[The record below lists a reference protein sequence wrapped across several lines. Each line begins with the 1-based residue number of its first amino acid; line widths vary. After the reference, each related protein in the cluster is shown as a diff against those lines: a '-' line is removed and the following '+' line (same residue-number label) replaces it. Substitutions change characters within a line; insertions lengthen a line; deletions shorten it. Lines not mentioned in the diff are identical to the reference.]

1 MSAPDRPLAAS
12 RPRGLRGL
20 LLPGLLHLVPMML
33 VGVLMLL
40 ASFGAPA
47 QDPTPTG
54 APTSAVAADA
64 LVDADTAPIPD
75 DDTLTL
81 QVARRLQKA
90 DGMQDVNVTVT
101 AGVARLEG
109 SVLEVED
116 RALAEQIASQHPGI
130 GTVEN
135 QVTLTTHLID
145 RLDAA
150 TAIAVDKAF
159 RLLASLPLLIV
170 AMAMVAASWWIGRWL
185 GRRIGRYKL
194 RTSNPYINGL
204 ARNLMQWLVLT
215 VGVLAALNLL
225 GATSLLGA
233 VLGSAGVIGLVLGF
247 AFKDIAENYVAGVLL
262 GLRRPFSP
270 GDTLR
275 IDSHEGKVVAL
286 TSRATILMTLDGNR
300 LSLPNALVF
309 KSVVL
314 NFSSNPRRRFD
325 FVIPVDGASSMGTA
339 QEVGLDRIAGIDG
352 VLAEPRPS
360 SIINSYDGTGIQI
373 QFFGWIDQRRNDL
386 GGVRS
391 AAIRAVRNGFFLAGI
406 QPPRSVQHVVSMP
419 GPDASTA
426 AAEPTAAEAVA
437 LDESPDTAPQDTS
450 INRDIDEQFAD
461 EQRAHSPDDLMSPE
475 P

>member
-1 MSAPDRPLAAS
+1 MSRLLRALLAPGLGAVLLWSAFGVIAQDSAAS
-12 RPRGLRGL
+12 VATT
-20 LLPGLLHLVPMML
+20 PG
-33 VGVLMLL
+33 
-40 ASFGAPA
+40 PA
-47 QDPTPTG
+47 Q
-54 APTSAVAADA
+54 AAGLDA
-64 LVDADTAPIPD
+64 EASPVLD
-75 DDTLTL
+75 DDVLTL

-90 DGMQDVNVTVT
+90 DGMDAINVTVT
-101 AGVARLEG
+101 GGVARLEG

-130 GTVEN
+130 SAVEN

-150 TAIAVDKAF
+150 TAIATDKVF
-159 RLLASLPLLIV
+159 RLLAALPLLIV
-170 AMAMVAASWWIGRWL
+170 AVAMVIASWWLGRWL
-185 GRRIGRYKL
+185 GRRIGQHKL

-204 ARNLMQWLVLT
+204 ARNLVQWLVLI
-215 VGVLAALNLL
+215 VGILSALNLL

-247 AFKDIAENYVAGVLL
+247 AFKDIAENYVAGILL

-270 GDTLR
+270 GDKLR
-275 IDSHEGKVVAL
+275 IESYEGKVVAL
-286 TSRATILMTLDGNR
+286 TSRATILMTMEGNR

-325 FVIPVDGASSMGTA
+325 FVIPVDGAASMGTA
-339 QEVGLDRIAGIDG
+339 QEVGLERIAGIDG
-352 VLAEPRPS
+352 VLADPRPS
-360 SIINSYDGTGIQI
+360 SIINSYDGNEIRI
-373 QFFGWIDQRRNDL
+373 QFFGWIDQRQNDL

-391 AAIRAVRNGFFLAGI
+391 AAIRAVRNGLFLAGI
-406 QPPRSVQHVVSMP
+406 QPPRSIQHVVPMP
-419 GPDASTA
+419 GPDASA
-426 AAEPTAAEAVA
+426 AAAKPTAAEAVA

-450 INRDIDEQFAD
+450 INRDIDDQLAV

-475 P
+475 S

>member
-1 MSAPDRPLAAS
+1 MSRS
-12 RPRGLRGL
+12 LRVLLVVCLGGL
-20 LLPGLLHLVPMML
+20 LLWSG
-33 VGVLMLL
+33 
-40 ASFGAPA
+40 FR
-47 QDPTPTG
+47 
-54 APTSAVAADA
+54 VAAQEGPSPVASPLGNDVEAALDA
-64 LVDADTAPIPD
+64 GSPSVPD
-75 DDTLTL
+75 DDALTL

-101 AGVARLEG
+101 GGVARLEG

-116 RALAEQIASQHPGI
+116 RTLAEQIASQHPGI
-130 GTVEN
+130 SAVEN

-145 RLDAA
+145 RFDAA
-150 TAIAVDKAF
+150 TAIAMDKVF
-159 RLLASLPLLIV
+159 RLLAALPLLIV
-170 AMAMVAASWWIGRWL
+170 AFAMVMASWWLGRWL
-185 GRRIGRYKL
+185 GRRIGQHKL
-194 RTSNPYINGL
+194 HTSNPYINGL
-204 ARNLMQWLVLT
+204 ARNLVQWLVLII
-215 VGVLAALNLL
+215 GVLAALNLL

-233 VLGSAGVIGLVLGF
+233 VLGSAGVIGLVVGF

-275 IDSHEGKVVAL
+275 IESYEGKVVAL

-339 QEVGLDRIAGIDG
+339 QEVGLQRIAGIDG
-352 VLAEPRPS
+352 VLLDPRPS
-360 SIINSYDGTGIQI
+360 SIINSYDGNEIRI
-373 QFFGWIDQRRNDL
+373 QFFGWIDQRQNDL

-406 QPPRSVQHVVSMP
+406 QAPRSVQHVVSMP
-419 GPDASTA
+419 GPDASAA
-426 AAEPTAAEAVA
+426 AAEPSAAEAVA

-450 INRDIDEQFAD
+450 INRDIDEQLAD
-461 EQRAHSPDDLMSPE
+461 EQRAHSTDDLMSPE
-475 P
+475 S

>member
-1 MSAPDRPLAAS
+1 MPRSSLLPLALLAA
-12 RPRGLRGL
+12 LLVL
-20 LLPGLLHLVPMML
+20 LLPGV
-33 VGVLMLL
+33 
-40 ASFGAPA
+40 APA
-47 QDPTPTG
+47 SQDPGLAQLERPAAAEDSG
-54 APTSAVAADA
+54 AAERPGTDPDAIPDAEAAA
-64 LVDADTAPIPD
+64 PD
-75 DDTLTL
+75 DDALTL

-116 RALAEQIASQHPGI
+116 RTLAEQIASQHPGI
-130 GTVEN
+130 SAVEN
-135 QVTLTTHLID
+135 HLTLSTHLID

-150 TAIAVDKAF
+150 SAIAMDKVF
-159 RLLASLPLLIV
+159 RLLAALPLLIV
-170 AMAMVAASWWIGRWL
+170 AVAMVVASWWLGRWL
-185 GRRIGRYKL
+185 GVRIGKHKL
-194 RTSNPYINGL
+194 RTANPYINGL
-204 ARNLMQWLVLT
+204 ARNLVQWLVLI
-215 VGVLAALNLL
+215 VGVLSALNLL

-233 VLGSAGVIGLVLGF
+233 VLGSAGVIGLVVGF

-275 IDSHEGKVVAL
+275 IDTYEGKVVAL

-314 NFSSNPRRRFD
+314 NFSSNPKRRFD
-325 FVIPVDGASSMGTA
+325 FVIPVDAASSMGTA
-339 QEVGLDRIAGIDG
+339 QETGLERIASIDG
-352 VLAEPRPS
+352 VLADPRPS
-360 SIINSYDGTGIQI
+360 SIINSYDGNELRIH
-373 QFFGWIDQRRNDL
+373 FFGWIDQRKNDL

-406 QPPRSVQHVVSMP
+406 QPPRSIQHVVAMP
-419 GPDASTA
+419 APDQATA
-426 AAEPTAAEAVA
+426 IAEPSPAEAVA
-437 LDESPDTAPQDTS
+437 MDESPDTAPQDTS
-450 INRDIDEQFAD
+450 INRDIDEQLAD
-461 EQRAHSPDDLMSPE
+461 EQRAHSPDDLMSPD

>member
-1 MSAPDRPLAAS
+1 MSRS
-12 RPRGLRGL
+12 LRVLLVVCLGGL
-20 LLPGLLHLVPMML
+20 LLWSG
-33 VGVLMLL
+33 
-40 ASFGAPA
+40 FR
-47 QDPTPTG
+47 
-54 APTSAVAADA
+54 VAAQEGPSPVASPLGNDVEAALDA
-64 LVDADTAPIPD
+64 GSPSVPD
-75 DDTLTL
+75 DDALTL

-101 AGVARLEG
+101 GGVARLEG

-116 RALAEQIASQHPGI
+116 RTLAEQIASQHPGI
-130 GTVEN
+130 SAVEN

-145 RLDAA
+145 RFDAA
-150 TAIAVDKAF
+150 TAIAMDKVF
-159 RLLASLPLLIV
+159 RLLAALPLLIV
-170 AMAMVAASWWIGRWL
+170 AFAMVMASWWLGRWL
-185 GRRIGRYKL
+185 GRRIGQHKL
-194 RTSNPYINGL
+194 HTSNPYINGL
-204 ARNLMQWLVLT
+204 ARNLVQWLVLII
-215 VGVLAALNLL
+215 GVLAALNLL

-233 VLGSAGVIGLVLGF
+233 VLGSAGVIGLVVGF

-275 IDSHEGKVVAL
+275 IESYEGKVVAL

-339 QEVGLDRIAGIDG
+339 QEVGLQRIAGIDG
-352 VLAEPRPS
+352 VLLDPRPS
-360 SIINSYDGTGIQI
+360 SIINSYDGNEIRI
-373 QFFGWIDQRRNDL
+373 QFFGWIDQRQNDL

-406 QPPRSVQHVVSMP
+406 QAPRSVQHVVSMP
-419 GPDASTA
+419 GPDASAA

-450 INRDIDEQFAD
+450 INRDIDEQLAD
-461 EQRAHSPDDLMSPE
+461 EQRAHSTDDLMSPE
-475 P
+475 S